1 MLEGGLCWGEGAGN
15 DRDCGVILQGG
26 EWVAVVGR
34 VIHIGFMEVRFEQR
48 HDGGEGIGTM
58 QVFGQECSG

>member
-15 DRDCGVILQGG
+15 DGDCGVILQGG
-26 EWVAVVGR
+26 ECVSVVGR
-34 VIHIGFMEVRFEQR
+34 VIHVSFMEVRFEQR
-48 HDGGEGIGTM
+48 LNGGEGMGTM

>member
-34 VIHIGFMEVRFEQR
+34 VIHISFMEVRFEQ
-48 HDGGEGIGTM
+48 
-58 QVFGQECSG
+58 